1 MKEIISTP
9 PPPINCSK
17 STKKEIKPNLFLNS
31 TFCRKFS
38 RYIHTNC
45 NLDIGDIL
53 SYHKQNY
60 IHM

>member
-9 PPPINCSK
+9 RLIVANLQK
-17 STKKEIKPNLFLNS
+17 NKIKPNFFLNS

-45 NLDIGDIL
+45 NLHIGDIL

-60 IHM
+60 IHI